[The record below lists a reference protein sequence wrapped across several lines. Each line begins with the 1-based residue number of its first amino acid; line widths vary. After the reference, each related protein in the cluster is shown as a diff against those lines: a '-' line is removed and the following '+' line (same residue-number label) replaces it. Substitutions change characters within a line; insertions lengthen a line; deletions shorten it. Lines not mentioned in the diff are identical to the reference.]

1 MTFCRANVSVATVN
15 DRLWA
20 VGGFNGKDFLKT
32 VEFLDPNSDE
42 WTNILTI
49 EEKSESKDEI
59 SLEEE
64 AVAENEEFV
73 EEPRDSGYVL
83 RFYLSTGC
91 VELIFTLLYQWSV
104 KIYSTHPVC
113 YNKKYFTQVSRMQ
126 KLVLSAAY

>member
-83 RFYLSTGC
+83 RFYLSKILTFNSYLNSHFLLKSSQAEFLSSIGLL
-91 VELIFTLLYQWSV
+91 VEVGIFLKNL
-104 KIYSTHPVC
+104 
-113 YNKKYFTQVSRMQ
+113 F
-126 KLVLSAAY
+126 